1 MHDVPDT
8 VSTLAELLEASR
20 DGEYGFRACAEHVR
34 AARLRVMFESRAAE
48 WRAAAAQL
56 QAHLQEMG
64 GAPDLIA
71 PPAGSVHRGWV
82 APRSELREQSDH
94 AMLVQC
100 ERGEK
105 AAVETYA
112 DALSEEL
119 PPRIRRLVEQQ
130 YEGVRRNHAQLRR
143 WLDTKLA

>member
-8 VSTLAELLEASR
+8 VSTLTELLEASR
-20 DGEYGFRACAEHVR
+20 DGEYGFHACAEHVR

-48 WRAAAAQL
+48 WHTAAAQL
-56 QAHLQEMG
+56 QAHLAEMG
-64 GAPDLIA
+64 GSPDPIA
-71 PPAGSVHRGWV
+71 ALTGSVHRGWV
-82 APRSELREQSDH
+82 APRNELREQSDH

-105 AAVETYA
+105 AALETYA

-130 YEGVRRNHAQLRR
+130 YEGVRRSQALLRR